1 MYYFHFQ
8 TNISAAF
15 INSLAVRVK
24 IAGISVQIQYAWGKS
39 IMITTKKKSIEAF
52 LGHDRERKTA
62 SQDSS
67 MTPQWAAHLECSSPA
82 HTEEKGE
89 KNYSPLEEEQV
100 TRKQRTNNLSASH
113 CVQLNK
119 EQILHPN
126 QALSSSKHDCS
137 IVALWSPCHVG
148 QDKTNVMSMQ

>member
-62 SQDSS
+62 PQDSS
-67 MTPQWAAHLECSSPA
+67 MTPQ
-82 HTEEKGE
+82 
-89 KNYSPLEEEQV
+89 
-100 TRKQRTNNLSASH
+100 
-113 CVQLNK
+113 
-119 EQILHPN
+119 
-126 QALSSSKHDCS
+126 
-137 IVALWSPCHVG
+137 
-148 QDKTNVMSMQ
+148 